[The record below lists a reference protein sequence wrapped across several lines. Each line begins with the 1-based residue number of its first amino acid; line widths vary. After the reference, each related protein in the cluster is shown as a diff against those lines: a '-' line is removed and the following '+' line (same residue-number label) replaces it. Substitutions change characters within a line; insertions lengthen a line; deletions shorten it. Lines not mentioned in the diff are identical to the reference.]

1 MLERRMLMLVAALV
15 VLLASAAL
23 WNAFVRPPAG
33 VSGGATPEAASPES
47 LVHVSGPA
55 LDSMADPGRTAAQ
68 PTTAPPPTVLPPVG
82 TGPSYIVLLAR
93 SEIRRRIR
101 ASAGS
106 TYLNEIVAAS
116 TDSIL
121 HRWDSRVSTPVRV
134 YFPPTTVANF
144 QPAFLD
150 AVRSAF
156 QRWQEAGVPVRFN
169 LDADS
174 SSAEVRVQWRIQFEG
189 ERSGQ
194 TDLQWD
200 DDGHL
205 TGGVVTLAT
214 FDAKGQPFAP
224 DDVRVLALHEIGHL
238 IGLDHSPDPGDIMY
252 AQPKVRDLSPRDI
265 RTASLLYDL
274 APGALRV
281 GGCVRGRA
289 ILRKGGGRR
298 IPWRNATSSRSS
310 LTKPPPPRTA
320 GRPASPRRW
329 TRASAR
335 GSSSRSF
342 PTTQC
347 AASPAGTAAS
357 SSPDAGGSARSAS
370 TRTARCTFRPAT
382 WRRCSAIPPRR
393 SRSSM
398 RSRGRTRSRSACWDA
413 ISTAGTARTGS
424 PVRRCGTTRRV
435 CSRQTSL
442 PTIWFVL
449 RCGRERSSSD
459 RRTTSRSSP
468 PSGRST
474 CSRWRR
480 VMA

>member
-1 MLERRMLMLVAALV
+1 MLERRMLILVAALV

-33 VSGGATPEAASPES
+33 VSGGAMPEPASPES
-47 LVHVSGPA
+47 VVRVSGPA
-55 LDSMADPGRTAAQ
+55 LDSMAAPGRTAA
-68 PTTAPPPTVLPPVG
+68 PPTVMPPVG

-101 ASAGS
+101 ASAGG

-121 HRWDSRVSTPVRV
+121 HRWDSRVSPPVRV

-281 GGCVRGRA
+281 GG
-289 ILRKGGGRR
+289 
-298 IPWRNATSSRSS
+298 
-310 LTKPPPPRTA
+310 
-320 GRPASPRRW
+320 
-329 TRASAR
+329 
-335 GSSSRSF
+335 
-342 PTTQC
+342 
-347 AASPAGTAAS
+347 
-357 SSPDAGGSARSAS
+357 
-370 TRTARCTFRPAT
+370 
-382 WRRCSAIPPRR
+382 
-393 SRSSM
+393 
-398 RSRGRTRSRSACWDA
+398 
-413 ISTAGTARTGS
+413 
-424 PVRRCGTTRRV
+424 
-435 CSRQTSL
+435 
-442 PTIWFVL
+442 
-449 RCGRERSSSD
+449 
-459 RRTTSRSSP
+459 
-468 PSGRST
+468 
-474 CSRWRR
+474 
-480 VMA
+480 